1 MLIRII
7 TIVMVI
13 TTTLSNNLILMME
26 IVSGLLTGIILW
38 LLFNVL
44 LTPTIEIGD
53 EIVFNGKKRYIKVWN
68 KSRFDIYE
76 VVYRVEYWYGEAEK
90 VYKRTN
96 NPIPYLE
103 KNGGMLAI
111 PLGGDN
117 YSNQFFENINDNS
130 HIIIFIFFQNKYGVK
145 KMARKEINIL

>member
-1 MLIRII
+1 
-7 TIVMVI
+7 
-13 TTTLSNNLILMME
+13 MME